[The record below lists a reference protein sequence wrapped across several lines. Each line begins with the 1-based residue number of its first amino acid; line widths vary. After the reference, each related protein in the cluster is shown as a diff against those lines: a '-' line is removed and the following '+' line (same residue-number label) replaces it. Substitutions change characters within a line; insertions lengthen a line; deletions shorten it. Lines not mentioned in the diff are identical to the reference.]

1 MSGDNG
7 ALGAEAGMGI
17 GHGDTALL
25 AAVEDPTVST
35 DGRQGRRS
43 LWWPFSLGAVLLLA
57 LVLRI
62 WNIAHGLP
70 AVYNPDEAGHFVR
83 HAVQFLESGTLQ
95 LDYFVNPP
103 ALTHL
108 LAGAFG
114 AIFGG
119 GSGVARAFSENP
131 GSVYLV
137 ARVVVAL
144 LGVVSV
150 WVLYFVG
157 RALFDRRWV
166 ACARRP

>member
-1 MSGDNG
+1 MDAKG
-7 ALGAEAGMGI
+7 ADRCGGPSRWGRCCFWPSFCGYGI
-17 GHGDTALL
+17 SPPG
-25 AAVEDPTVST
+25 
-35 DGRQGRRS
+35 S
-43 LWWPFSLGAVLLLA
+43 LPCTT
-57 LVLRI
+57 
-62 WNIAHGLP
+62 
-70 AVYNPDEAGHFVR
+70 PDEAGHFVR

-103 ALTHL
+103 ALTHRPGGRL
-108 LAGAFG
+108 RGDIRGRLWRGARRF
-114 AIFGG
+114 
-119 GSGVARAFSENP
+119 ENP

-166 ACARRP
+166 AFRVGHSGSGISLGALVTLRHE